1 MSSRVSAVPPATLA
15 SQSSDAQRTGWG
27 TNKATAEQGAA
38 CAGSRRPCRSSSCL
52 AYSRPLTAGAARAAP
67 RAPGLSRCLP
77 SSPLGERAQVREPSS
92 SARRCASPPQARA
105 RPRPALLRAG
115 RGGGAV
121 PRRPSSGPPAPL
133 MNIDVSPPRD
143 VAAVPGREPEPPR
156 CWPRGRMRER
166 RQAPSRLPARRLAPQ
181 PAGAAQGAA
190 SRVEGRRRGGD
201 AAALRGAGGAAA
213 AAAVAAG
220 AAARAAGLSARR
232 QRQVPGR
239 AGRVSLGTRRGR
251 PGSGSLPATFPT
263 GGVGRCGE
271 RGGARRLAPGL
282 CSRVRCRPALLRGGT
297 WSLRPARCTPLRT
310 PPLCFCCTWAFTFFL
325 FACEGKTSVSA
336 VFCWVGLFTANDRAL
351 TNFGRTVIL
360 CCLNFLQVRN
370 SRE

>member
-1 MSSRVSAVPPATLA
+1 MHNAR
-15 SQSSDAQRTGWG
+15 
-27 TNKATAEQGAA
+27 
-38 CAGSRRPCRSSSCL
+38 
-52 AYSRPLTAGAARAAP
+52 AGAPTKQQLSRERPARGAGAPAGVP
-67 RAPGLSRCLP
+67 RASRIADPLQPGQP
-77 SSPLGERAQVREPSS
+77 AQLHAHPGFPAASHPHPWG
-92 SARRCASPPQARA
+92 SARRCASPLRPRAGARAPPKARA

-121 PRRPSSGPPAPL
+121 PRRPSSAPPAPL

-201 AAALRGAGGAAA
+201 AAALRGAGGA